1 MKEHDNKPSLVMLEL
16 VKTIDLSDKSTSFFS
31 LGSTEIVQS
40 SSILN
45 CLRVLFFGFV
55 ILCQIHEGLC
65 SLITFNFLLI
75 FS

>member
-1 MKEHDNKPSLVMLEL
+1 MKAHDNKPSLVMLEL
-16 VKTIDLSDKSTSFFS
+16 MKTVNLSDKSTRFFS